1 MTLPELTI
9 KQAHR
14 LSVAPMLDWT
24 NRDFRYFLRL
34 ISKHCLLYTEM
45 VTTGALIHG
54 DRDRFLAHDSRESLL
69 ALQLG
74 GSDPKALAQC
84 ARLGQDAGYSEI
96 NLNVGC
102 PSDRVQSGRFGA
114 CLMAEPQLV
123 AECVAAM
130 KSEVNIP
137 ITVKTR
143 LGIDEL
149 DSYEFLCELINS
161 LIEAKCDAVV
171 LHARKAWLQGLSPKE
186 NRDVPPLDYQRV
198 YQIKQDFPDLHID
211 INGGIHTLN
220 EAQQHLNHVDG
231 VMMGRAIY
239 HDPYLLAEAD
249 SLLFRDEYVIPS
261 RYQIMEQMLPYIE
274 KRMSEGR
281 PLKSITRHLLG
292 LFQGQVGAKVWR
304 RHLSENAHLKGAGLE
319 VIEEALALV
328 AKASAFVQQE

>member
-1 MTLPELTI
+1 MTHAEFTL

-54 DRDRFLAHDSRESLL
+54 DRERFLGHDISEYLL

-74 GSDPKALAQC
+74 GSNPQDLAQC
-84 ARLGQDAGYSEI
+84 ARFGQDAGYSEI

-102 PSDRVQSGRFGA
+102 PSDRVQSGSFGA
-114 CLMAEPQLV
+114 CLMAEPELV

-130 KSEVNIP
+130 QAEVNIP
-137 ITVKTR
+137 VTVKTR
-143 LGIDEL
+143 LGIDEQ
-149 DSYEFLCELINS
+149 DSYEFLTDFIS
-161 LIEAKCDAVV
+161 KVSAAGCDVFI

-186 NRDVPPLDYQRV
+186 NRDVPPLDYQKV

-211 INGGIHTLN
+211 INGGIHTLT
-220 EAQQHLNHVDG
+220 EAQEHLKQIDG

-249 SLLFRDEYVIPS
+249 SLLFADNHSVPTRHQVI
-261 RYQIMEQMLPYIE
+261 EQMLPYIE
-274 KRMSEGR
+274 QRMSGGR
-281 PLKSITRHLLG
+281 PIKSITRHLLG
-292 LFQGQVGAKVWR
+292 LFQGQTGAKAWR
-304 RHLSENAHLKGAGLE
+304 RHLSENAHIKGAGLE
-319 VIEEALALV
+319 VIQDALALV
-328 AKASAFVQQE
+328 PEISS